1 MAIASHLRQ
10 SAAIVSSSSRV
21 NTFPV
26 GLFGV
31 LMMIALVL
39 SLNAAASSSGSNVQ
53 PALSDV
59 EASALGPSEVDGCS
73 VTYRGVAP
81 ERIASGP

>member
-10 SAAIVSSSSRV
+10 SAAIVSSSSREK
-21 NTFPV
+21 TFPV

-31 LMMIALVL
+31 LMMIAFVF

-53 PALSDV
+53 
-59 EASALGPSEVDGCS
+59 SALGEPGRAEGSGSRS
-73 VTYRGVAP
+73 VT
-81 ERIASGP
+81 